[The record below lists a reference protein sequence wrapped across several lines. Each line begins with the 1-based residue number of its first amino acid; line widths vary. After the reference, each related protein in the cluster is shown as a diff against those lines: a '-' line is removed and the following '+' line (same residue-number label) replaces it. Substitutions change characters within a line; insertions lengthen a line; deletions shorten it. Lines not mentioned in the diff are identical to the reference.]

1 MAEIIGGARYG
12 RTYLQPI
19 GKCRRRWRV
28 MNGGIEWIRQDGTN
42 DQDNVW
48 EIHREIAK
56 AVSGKLEPFHI
67 YPYILVGEGAL
78 LEEGLCKFP
87 LTFRPGLTHL
97 WGFDWDFCVVYRK
110 DTKTETETPWTVNDF
125 QAGQIN

>member
-1 MAEIIGGARYG
+1 
-12 RTYLQPI
+12 
-19 GKCRRRWRV
+19 

-56 AVSGKLEPFHI
+56 AVSGKPEPFHI
-67 YPYILVGEGAL
+67 YPYILVGEGEL
-78 LEEGLCKFP
+78 LEEGLYKFP

-97 WGFDWDFCVVYRK
+97 WGFD
-110 DTKTETETPWTVNDF
+110 
-125 QAGQIN
+125 